1 MEHITSIS
9 FDKIMGI
16 FVTFFGGI
24 FKTYEPILFKQD
36 WYCNIN
42 KTSDRAYD
50 DESEGAA
57 LSITCSDLS
66 SKLQFFAIGC

>member
-1 MEHITSIS
+1 LKKRNIFTPNTFIQEKVEHITSIS

-16 FVTFFGGI
+16 FITFFGGI

-42 KTSDRAYD
+42 KNDRAINVPYD
-50 DESEGAA
+50 D
-57 LSITCSDLS
+57 
-66 SKLQFFAIGC
+66 